1 MIRVRVLYFAVVR
14 ELMAIPEESLEL
26 PSNVMRVADVIPH
39 LETIRPHLKGRF
51 QSVRIAVNES
61 FASDAQPLQDGDVIA
76 LIPPVAGG

>member
-1 MIRVRVLYFAVVR
+1 MTRVRVLYFAVVR
-14 ELMAIPEESLEL
+14 ELMGTTEESLEL
-26 PSNVMRVADVIPH
+26 PSNVVRVADVIPH